1 MKFVIT
7 IPMPPKELSPNG
19 RTHWAKKARL
29 VRAERMRA
37 CVLALSCKHAG
48 YGFPWSSATV
58 TIEARFKTVRF
69 QDFDNI
75 LASLK
80 PSLDGFQDAGIV
92 TDDNHFEIG
101 KITRIKDKENPGITI
116 TIEKNED

>member
-48 YGFPWSSATV
+48 YGFPWKSATV
-58 TIEARFKTVRF
+58 SIEARYKTTVFADR
-69 QDFDNI
+69 DNI

-80 PSLDGFQDAGIV
+80 STFDGLQDARIV

>member
-29 VRAERMRA
+29 VRAARTHA
-37 CVLALSCKHAG
+37 HVLALSCKHAG